1 MNGPREGWLT
11 LLLVALLA
19 VSVAWSLDDA
29 GLVLGQGTWTDFL
42 AWAALGGVLMG
53 FLGARAGWNR
63 PMAHT
68 IAAVAAGLIVP
79 LMVGSVLLPHASWS
93 AAFHATADSVT
104 DAVIDFAVLGLP
116 VTRQSGHYLLVLG
129 LLCWA
134 NGQFA
139 ASAVF
144 RTGRPIGPIVVLGA
158 VLVANMSATQHDQ
171 IWFIVL
177 FSLAAL
183 FLLIRLHALEER
195 TTWIRRR
202 IGDPAVVGS
211 LYLRGGTRVR
221 GDRGVPGVR
230 SDCHGPLG
238 AARGLLGRR
247 EAGPG
252 RHQPVAAAAD
262 SGRPRQPDARRA
274 VLRGPGHDRRPVDDL
289 QRPGARDRPGRRR
302 TSAISTGGRRPTTPS
317 P

>member
-1 MNGPREGWLT
+1 MMDRVRSRIVTGPREGWLT
-11 LLLVALLA
+11 LVLVALLA

-29 GLVLGQGTWTDFL
+29 ALVLGQGTWTDFL

-68 IAAVAAGLIVP
+68 IAAVAAGLVVP

-144 RTGRPIGPIVVLGA
+144 RSGRSSSSARSWSRTCRPPSTTRSGSSSCSRWRRSSSSSASTPSRSGRRGSGA
-158 VLVANMSATQHDQ
+158 GSAT
-171 IWFIVL
+171 
-177 FSLAAL
+177 
-183 FLLIRLHALEER
+183 
-195 TTWIRRR
+195 RRSSAR
-202 IGDPAVVGS
+202 SISAVGPCSSGS
-211 LYLRGGTRVR
+211 RC
-221 GDRGVPGVR
+221 
-230 SDCHGPLG
+230 S
-238 AARGLLGRR
+238 
-247 EAGPG
+247 
-252 RHQPVAAAAD
+252 
-262 SGRPRQPDARRA
+262 S
-274 VLRGPGHDRRPVDDL
+274 
-289 QRPGARDRPGRRR
+289 
-302 TSAISTGGRRPTTPS
+302 PS
-317 P
+317 S